1 MFIYKTQSETFTNK
15 SLFVKNYFLLNTLSI
30 FLYKYINIQ
39 LNIYKNIININ
50 NNNKKIYIYICIY
63 ILYIYIYKYM
73 CIYMYVYLNMY
84 IHIYC

>member
-50 NNNKKIYIYICIY
+50 KYIYIYIYMYIY
-63 ILYIYIYKYM
+63 ILYIYI
-73 CIYMYVYLNMY
+73 
-84 IHIYC
+84 

>member
-50 NNNKKIYIYICIY
+50 NNKKYIYIYVYIYCIYIYINICVY
-63 ILYIYIYKYM
+63 I
-73 CIYMYVYLNMY
+73 CMYT
-84 IHIYC
+84 